1 MKIFV
6 SSQKN
11 KKGFY
16 EAKIFV
22 WPYFYAKDKD
32 VKIAVNKLSEMIET
46 FKQQLVSGN
55 IIEVPAI

>member
-6 SSQKN
+6 SAKPI
-11 KKGFY
+11 KGLY
-16 EAKIFV
+16 EAKIIV
-22 WPYFYAKDKD
+22 WPYFYVKDKD
-32 VKIAVNKLSEMIET
+32 KEVAISKLSEMINT